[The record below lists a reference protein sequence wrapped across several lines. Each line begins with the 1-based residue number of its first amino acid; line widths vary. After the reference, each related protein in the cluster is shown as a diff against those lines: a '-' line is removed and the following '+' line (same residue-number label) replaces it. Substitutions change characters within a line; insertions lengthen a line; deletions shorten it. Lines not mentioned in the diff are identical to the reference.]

1 MDTIK
6 VDIDAKSELIFGH
19 LLTSY
24 DYYDNERKL
33 LEVETVTV
41 LNRRISL
48 LMYLGGT
55 DDFVDL
61 HFSKLV
67 SSIALVESSK
77 CNPSESTIQIT
88 QSNIIESILNG
99 SSAKALAVDGFSDYD
114 LRGKL
119 LIVREG
125 VQDQINISRLNK
137 GNIYFNKKIIFWPF
151 YETNQDLDGGHTKG
165 LIINFLN
172 SSFRHCLKF
181 RVEFI
186 THIVQE
192 ITLRSRFYMREPTSW
207 SEDNDEA
214 GKLGITKRA
223 KKYKITIQPW
233 DIGKCTNFP
242 DTTQIQ
248 KGAHIIFLN
257 NTLYENGICNGS
269 IALQFPAD

>member
-6 VDIDAKSELIFGH
+6 VDIDAKSGKIPIYNNGNGITVEIHKEEIAYVPELIFGH

-48 LMYLGGT
+48 LMYLDQTNRSSHEKGQGRKKIIKKLKSKI
-55 DDFVDL
+55 L
-61 HFSKLV
+61 HRSV
-67 SSIALVESSK
+67 QNV
-77 CNPSESTIQIT
+77 IQAKVLYSLLRAT
-88 QSNIIESILNG
+88 
-99 SSAKALAVDGFSDYD
+99 SAKALAVDGFSDYG

-137 GNIYFNKKIIFWPF
+137 GNIHFNKKITFWPF
-151 YETNQDLDGGHTKG
+151 YETNQDHDGGHTKG

-181 RVEFI
+181 QVEFI

-207 SEDNDEA
+207 FEDNDEA
-214 GKLGITKRA
+214 GKLGITKVLVQVLL
-223 KKYKITIQPW
+223 K
-233 DIGKCTNFP
+233 N
-242 DTTQIQ
+242 
-248 KGAHIIFLN
+248 
-257 NTLYENGICNGS
+257 
-269 IALQFPAD
+269 

>member
-6 VDIDAKSELIFGH
+6 VDIDAKSGKIPIYNNGNGITVEIHKEEIAYVPELIFGH

-48 LMYLGGT
+48 LMYLGET

-67 SSIALVESSK
+67 SSIALVESLNQKSSK
-77 CNPSESTIQIT
+77 CNPSESTIQFT
-88 QSNIIESILNG
+88 QSNVIESILNG
-99 SSAKALAVDGFSDYD
+99 SSAKALAVDGFSDYG

-137 GNIYFNKKIIFWPF
+137 GNIHFNKKITFWPF
-151 YETNQDLDGGHTKG
+151 YETNQDHDGGHTKG

-181 RVEFI
+181 QVEFI

-207 SEDNDEA
+207 FEDNDEA
-214 GKLGITKRA
+214 GKLGITKVLVQVLL
-223 KKYKITIQPW
+223 K
-233 DIGKCTNFP
+233 N
-242 DTTQIQ
+242 
-248 KGAHIIFLN
+248 
-257 NTLYENGICNGS
+257 
-269 IALQFPAD
+269 

>member
-6 VDIDAKSELIFGH
+6 VDIDAKSGKIPIYNNGNGITVEIHKEEIAYVPELIFGH

-48 LMYLGGT
+48 LMYLGET

-67 SSIALVESSK
+67 SSIALVESS
-77 CNPSESTIQIT
+77 
-88 QSNIIESILNG
+88 
-99 SSAKALAVDGFSDYD
+99 AKALAVDGFSDYG

-137 GNIYFNKKIIFWPF
+137 GNIHFNKKITFWPF
-151 YETNQDLDGGHTKG
+151 YETNQDHDGGHTKG

-181 RVEFI
+181 QVEFI

-207 SEDNDEA
+207 FEDNDEA
-214 GKLGITKRA
+214 GKLGITKVLVQVLL
-223 KKYKITIQPW
+223 K
-233 DIGKCTNFP
+233 N
-242 DTTQIQ
+242 
-248 KGAHIIFLN
+248 
-257 NTLYENGICNGS
+257 
-269 IALQFPAD
+269 